1 MKNIWLVYNPRSKS
15 SDEALVAQLE
25 QIFTE
30 AQRPITRKL
39 MVGEDDLPDAFTVH
53 AAGVELVI
61 VLSGDG
67 TINAAAQALDGW
79 DGVLLVL
86 PGGTMNL
93 LARAL
98 HDQRTAPE
106 IAQAFLS
113 GKGAASSIPVITGEG
128 LTAYA
133 GVIAGP
139 SSAWADVRE
148 DMRNLDLV
156 SAGTNAAKAVT
167 ATFNEPC
174 VALEGHDNE
183 YPAIYLEPREDHLQ
197 AFGVRAETAADLIS
211 HGWAWLQGD
220 FREGPSDALPA
231 DQQVTLTSAAATLG
245 LLVDGEK
252 AQGKSPATFR
262 LGRSNLRF
270 YSARGGIQW
279 S

>member
-1 MKNIWLVYNPRSKS
+1 MKDIWLIYNPRSKS
-15 SDEALVAQLE
+15 SDEALVAALE
-25 QIFTE
+25 QTF
-30 AQRPITRKL
+30 ADANRPISRKL
-39 MVGEDDLPDAFTVH
+39 KVGEDDLPDVQTVR

-98 HDQRTAPE
+98 HDDRTAPE

-113 GKGAASSIPVITGEG
+113 GEGAASPIPVINGEG

-156 SAGTNAAKAVT
+156 AAGANAAKAVT

-174 VALEGHDNE
+174 VGLDGHEGE
-183 YPAIYLEPREDHLQ
+183 YPAIYLEPRDDHLQ
-197 AFGVRAETAADLIS
+197 AFGVRAETAVDLIS

-220 FREGPSDALPA
+220 FREGPSDSLPA
-231 DQQVTLTSAAATLG
+231 DQQVTLTSAAPTLG

-252 AQGKSPATFR
+252 AQGESPATFR

-270 YSARGGIQW
+270 FSARGGIKW